1 MDIEIKDTPY
11 NDRYCGN
18 CTHCIKT
25 QLRFCLKNHAFIAKN
40 KWCKEWT
47 AEEREFEKQ

>member
-18 CTHCIKT
+18 CTHCIAN
-25 QLRFCLKNHAFIAKN
+25 LKNSKIFAIIII
-40 KWCKEWT
+40 ES
-47 AEEREFEKQ
+47 